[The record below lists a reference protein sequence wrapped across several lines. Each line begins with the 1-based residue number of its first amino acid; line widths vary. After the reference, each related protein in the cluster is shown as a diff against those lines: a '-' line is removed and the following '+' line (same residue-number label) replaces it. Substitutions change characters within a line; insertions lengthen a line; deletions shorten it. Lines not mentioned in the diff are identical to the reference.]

1 MKKIFCG
8 MIIMLG
14 FMALL
19 GCKGE
24 NTMQNAI
31 VTIEVTGYS
40 EPIVLELYY
49 DKAPNTV
56 RNFIKLVQ
64 EGYYDGLIF
73 HRVIRDF
80 MIQGGASSQPTCKIK
95 GEFSDNQVTN
105 DLKHVRGVISMAR
118 TTDPNSAT
126 SQFFIM
132 HKTNDYLDGKYAAF
146 GMMLSGW
153 ATLDAI
159 AAVATN
165 TSDRPR
171 TDVVI
176 KSITVDTKGTTYDQ
190 PVCLN

>member
-1 MKKIFCG
+1 M
-8 MIIMLG
+8 MIMLS
-14 FMALL
+14 FLALF
-19 GCKGE
+19 GCGGE

-56 RNFIKLVQ
+56 RNFIKLIQ
-64 EGYYDGLIF
+64 DGYYNGLIF

-80 MIQGGASSQPTCKIK
+80 MIQGGESSQSACKIK
-95 GEFSDNQVTN
+95 GEFSDNHVAN

-118 TTDPNSAT
+118 TPDMNSAT

-159 AAVATN
+159 ASVATN

-176 KSITVDTKGTTYDQ
+176 KSITVDTKGTTYNQ